1 MGFKTWE
8 QVKNLIIC
16 YYASGVLFIRSFFL
30 VERPLFLFFIIS
42 IYPLFTLFITVDAS
56 WAPFIHMR
64 LLIAIGLYLIGID
77 SMGSY
82 LAKNINQFPYLI
94 DFFSGRNTF
103 TLEGKY
109 LYAGWSALII
119 GKTPMTATGRAAIAA
134 AFVSGGFFLYNNH
147 LQRVYDSEEAE
158 RQRTHESA
166 EAVRQRAFANYTYAR
181 DQYDKSYFKRG
192 PKPTWS
198 EKDFN
203 NWSENKK

>member
-1 MGFKTWE
+1 
-8 QVKNLIIC
+8 
-16 YYASGVLFIRSFFL
+16 
-30 VERPLFLFFIIS
+30 
-42 IYPLFTLFITVDAS
+42 
-56 WAPFIHMR
+56 MR

-134 AFVSGGFFLYNNH
+134 AFVSGGFLSLPILVLWN
-147 LQRVYDSEEAE
+147 VEAPF
-158 RQRTHESA
+158 T
-166 EAVRQRAFANYTYAR
+166 
-181 DQYDKSYFKRG
+181 
-192 PKPTWS
+192 
-198 EKDFN
+198 
-203 NWSENKK
+203 NKEVHRKQVV